1 MLTEYVLPFK
11 QTLIGAGSGLPL
23 VVASAQPFGIRLTNQ
38 PDNYYHIDVFLQR
51 YRASDNNYVAGI
63 VDMQALESSMQG
75 SVPPTHDIPEFR
87 DLSYPAYRAE
97 LRALRVHL
105 LSLQEDA
112 ISQGKRIVIVL
123 EGRDAAGKGRLSS
136 GITHYLNPR
145 FSRIIAQGTPTPQAM
160 RNWLGRHYKVMPNER
175 EIVVFDRSWYSRAMI
190 QPAMGYC
197 TMRQYHYFMNRVND
211 WEKALVDE
219 GIDVIKIYLSV
230 SPEAQDLRFKLR
242 ITSDLQYWKYS
253 ANDRM
258 ASERW
263 NLLTY
268 FKERMF
274 AVTSTDYAPWTIIDS
289 DNKQQALL
297 NAIHCILQRFG
308 YEDRGLIHPSLQQ
321 SAEES
326 TEAQDL
332 LVDGVL
338 FTGLNREQVAILD
351 RIRIHE

>member
-1 MLTEYVLPFK
+1 
-11 QTLIGAGSGLPL
+11 
-23 VVASAQPFGIRLTNQ
+23 
-38 PDNYYHIDVFLQR
+38 
-51 YRASDNNYVAGI
+51 
-63 VDMQALESSMQG
+63 MQAVESGRKGSMPLAYD
-75 SVPPTHDIPEFR
+75 VPEFR

-105 LSLQEDA
+105 LSLQEWVV
-112 ISQGKRIVIVL
+112 SEGKRVAIVL

-136 GITHYLNPR
+136 GITHYLNPK
-145 FSRIIAQGTPTPQAM
+145 FARIVAQGTPTPQAM
-160 RNWLGRHYKVMPNER
+160 RNWLGRHYKTMPEEG

-197 TMRQYHYFMNRVND
+197 TMRQYQYFMNRVND

-219 GIDVIKIYLSV
+219 GIDLIKIYLSV
-230 SPEAQDLRFKLR
+230 SQEAQDLRFKLR

-258 ASERW
+258 AAERW

-268 FKERMF
+268 FKDRMF

-297 NAIHCILQRFG
+297 NALHCILQRFG
-308 YEDRGLIHPSLQQ
+308 YEESGLIHPSLQKE
-321 SAEES
+321 AMES
-326 TEAQDL
+326 TEFLDL
-332 LVDGVL
+332 TVDGVL
-338 FTGLNREQVAILD
+338 FTGLNREQVAVLD